1 MERAS
6 AAPEIEIWPAPDAPS
21 AATTEHALGRA
32 RDHLLSLQQPD
43 GHWRGLLQ
51 TNVTMDAED
60 VLLREFLGIRDQR
73 RLSRSAAWIR
83 SQQAADGSWAK
94 FAGGPGDVST
104 TIEAYWALKIAGD
117 EPAADHMARAAAWV
131 REHGG
136 TRAARVFTH
145 IWMAL
150 FGLWPW
156 DEVPALP
163 PELVFLPSWF
173 PLNPYDFACWARQ
186 TIVALTIVRAHR
198 PVRPLAFGLDE
209 LSPGAPAAARRAS
222 SLTGR
227 ALIALD
233 RVLRVYEHH
242 AFPPL
247 RRHALRAAE
256 RWVIQRQEADGSW
269 GGIQPP
275 WVYSLMALALQGY
288 PIDHPVM
295 RAGID
300 GLDAFTV
307 HEDGMQWLEACQ
319 SPVWDTALAIL
330 ALESSGT
337 GRDDPAL
344 VLAAD
349 WLLDQ
354 QINDASGD
362 WAIRR
367 RGLRPGG
374 WAFEYHNV
382 NYPDCDDTTVVAL
395 ALRAVSHHDHAG
407 SRKRCGGPQN
417 GSSACSRGTVVGGHS
432 TATTCARCA
441 ESSRS
446 ATSAR

>member
-1 MERAS
+1 MRGRRKLMERAS

-21 AATTEHALGRA
+21 AATTEHALGRG

-156 DEVPALP
+156 DDVPALA
-163 PELVFLPSWF
+163 PELVFLPKWF

-198 PVRPLAFGLDE
+198 PARPLAFALDE
-209 LSPGAPAAARRAS
+209 LGHGAPAARRRAPT
-222 SLTGR
+222 LTGR
-227 ALIALD
+227 LLARGD
-233 RVLRVYEHH
+233 RLLRGYERRP
-242 AFPPL
+242 FRPL
-247 RRHALRAAE
+247 RRHALAAAE

-275 WVYSLMALALQGY
+275 WVYSLMALQLQGY
-288 PIDHPVM
+288 PLDHPVM
-295 RAGID
+295 QAGIA
-300 GLDAFTV
+300 GLDSFTV
-307 HEDGMQWLEACQ
+307 QDGETVWLEACQ
-319 SPVWDTALAIL
+319 SPVWDTALALL
-330 ALESSGT
+330 ALAEGSAA
-337 GRDDPAL
+337 DDPDL
-344 VLAAD
+344 
-349 WLLDQ
+349 
-354 QINDASGD
+354 
-362 WAIRR
+362 IR
-367 RGLRPGG
+367 
-374 WAFEYHNV
+374 A
-382 NYPDCDDTTVVAL
+382 
-395 ALRAVSHHDHAG
+395 
-407 SRKRCGGPQN
+407 
-417 GSSACSRGTVVGGHS
+417 
-432 TATTCARCA
+432 
-441 ESSRS
+441 
-446 ATSAR
+446 